1 MPFRVAVVFEPGGRG
16 LSVLGA
22 GVVCALDAVDSCV
35 GWIRGTITRRGRRFG
50 CTRGHGVD
58 VPALGGGRIVDDDC
72 AHGGIRVDPTID
84 S

>member
-1 MPFRVAVVFEPGGRG
+1 M
-16 LSVLGA
+16 
-22 GVVCALDAVDSCV
+22 DSGHNNETGPKV
-35 GWIRGTITRRGRRFG
+35 G

-72 AHGGIRVDPTID
+72 AYGGIRVDSTFD